1 MLTVAGARSWGI
13 DKLKRAHTENPVLTA
28 DLLLGCVLGWERI
41 NVLTRTEQAVPEDAW
56 IRFQD
61 LAARRVLGEPLH
73 YLTGEKEFY
82 GLSFR
87 VAPGVLIPRPET
99 EILVEKAVDLIKN
112 CSVSEIRF
120 ADIGTGSGCI
130 AISIVHEV
138 PSSIGCAVDLSSAA
152 LAIARGNAIRHKV
165 SEKIL
170 FIQADLLECFPAREF
185 FDLVLCNPPYIAFRE
200 CDSLP
205 SEVRDYEPHE
215 ALFGGESGLDIYRRL
230 VPEAASR
237 LALRGHLL
245 LEVGAGQA
253 EWVGQLVEKE
263 GLSLETVIKD
273 LQGIERCIV
282 AQKILRRVYG

>member
-1 MLTVAGARSWGI
+1 MQTVAAARAWAL
-13 DKLKRAHTENPVLTA
+13 DKLKRAQTENPVLTA

-41 NVLTRTEQAVPEDAW
+41 HVLTRTEQIVPEEAW

-61 LAARRVLGEPLH
+61 LVTRRIQGEPLQ

-99 EILVEKAVDLIKN
+99 EILVEKAIDLIKGR
-112 CSVSEIRF
+112 SVSEIRL
-120 ADIGTGSGCI
+120 ADIGAGSGCI
-130 AISIVHEV
+130 AISIVHEL
-138 PSSIGCAVDLSSAA
+138 PSSIGWAVDRSAA
-152 LAIARGNAIRHKV
+152 ALTIARGNAIRHKV
-165 SEKIL
+165 NKRIL
-170 FIQADLLECFPAREF
+170 LIQADLLECFPGKEC
-185 FDLVLCNPPYIAFRE
+185 FDLVLCNPPYIALRE
-200 CDSLP
+200 CASLP

-230 VPEAASR
+230 APEVSSR
-237 LALRGHLL
+237 LKLGGHLL

-263 GLSLETVIKD
+263 GLCLETVMKD

-282 AQKILRRVYG
+282 ARKILRRDYG